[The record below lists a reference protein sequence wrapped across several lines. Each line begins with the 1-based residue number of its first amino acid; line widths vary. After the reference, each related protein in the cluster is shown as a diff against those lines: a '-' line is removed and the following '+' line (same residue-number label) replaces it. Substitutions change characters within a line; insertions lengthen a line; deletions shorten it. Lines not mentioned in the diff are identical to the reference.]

1 MIGWYVEVYNFETHA
16 LQYKT
21 IIYKEPI
28 VGDTLF
34 GHRIEAVIPM
44 LFPYNYEVYI
54 SKCVTD
60 VYAFPGV

>member
-1 MIGWYVEVYNFETHA
+1 MIGWYVEVYDLETRA

-21 IIYKEPI
+21 VIYKEPI

-34 GHRIEAVIPM
+34 GHKIEAAIPK

-54 SKCVTD
+54 SKCLTE

>member
-1 MIGWYVEVYNFETHA
+1 MIGWYVEVYDFKTHE

-21 IIYKEPI
+21 IIYKEPV

-34 GHRIEAVIPM
+34 GHKIEAVIPM

-54 SKCVTD
+54 SEHITTT
-60 VYAFPGV
+60 YAFPGI